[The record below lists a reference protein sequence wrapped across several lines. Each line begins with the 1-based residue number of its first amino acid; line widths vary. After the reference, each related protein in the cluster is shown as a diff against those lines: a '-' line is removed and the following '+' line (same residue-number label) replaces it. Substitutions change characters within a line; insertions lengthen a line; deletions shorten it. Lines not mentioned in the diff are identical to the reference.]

1 MNNNEDVLN
10 DKNDMKDPNKTELIL
25 TNSQKEAY
33 DNIIQFLNSNDI
45 IIVLKGCAGTG
56 KTTLMKYIIKYISN
70 NFIDMF
76 NQICCITPTHKAKN
90 VLNKIIDNNNV
101 NVITIASYLGKIRD
115 KSYIGEKKFV
125 DSGNK
130 KNYKYLILDELS
142 MVSDKD
148 TREILSYII
157 NNNKKLIAIGDN
169 YQIPSISQKYT
180 IDKKLNCL
188 TKPDNYLFNSSYIVN
203 ELTEITRQKKNSPIL
218 DIASYIR
225 NNINTVI
232 DLKELIDPQN
242 ILTSNEA
249 YKIFNPSDS
258 KIIAYTNMAV
268 RKHNLSVRNTLG
280 YNEKFVI
287 NDILMGYNNVG
298 YPKIIIE
305 NGHEYM
311 ITICDKTYIYIKPY
325 IVFGY
330 KLELFS
336 CVFNNKQDPIFI
348 IDIKNTKN
356 LDFINMLAE
365 KASILNSNGYNIN
378 DYKEYYKYKNKVV
391 FMEDVYLYDGKY
403 YSENELVELHPLLFT
418 NLNEIIN
425 IDKLTINEEC
435 EKVKL
440 IREVYG
446 DLIEKRLKDYIT
458 LLDTE
463 TLASKYK
470 VIEKDIYYGYS
481 ITAHK
486 SQGSTYKTVF
496 LDNNDFQ
503 KITNKWNKTYNMFE
517 NRIKEANQLKYVAC
531 TGSSHNLYLID

>member
-531 TGSSHNLYLID
+531 TRSSHNLYLID